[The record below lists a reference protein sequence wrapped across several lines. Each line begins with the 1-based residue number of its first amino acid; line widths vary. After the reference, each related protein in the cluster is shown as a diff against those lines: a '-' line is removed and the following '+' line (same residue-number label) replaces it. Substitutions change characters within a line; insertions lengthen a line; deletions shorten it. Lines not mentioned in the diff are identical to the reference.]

1 MNISDILVGFC
12 SRECIEQFHE
22 ARFVRITHRGLAIWL
37 DPFGM
42 LDPQVVVYL
51 LPKLG
56 VGVDLVSHCHWL
68 GERFKYALERFL
80 QSLGGIVD
88 QRWHRGRA
96 PTANLGYPE
105 RPYAPAHGCARRWA
119 NSTALQCWRCN
130 NTASSPLC
138 VRVAAEVIT

>member
-22 ARFVRITHRGLAIWL
+22 ARFVRITHGGLAIWL

-96 PTANLGYPE
+96 PKANLGTPKG
-105 RPYAPAHGCARRWA
+105 RTHLLTVC
-119 NSTALQCWRCN
+119 STLGQLDRFAALALQQHGQQSTLREGC
-130 NTASSPLC
+130 S
-138 VRVAAEVIT
+138 